1 MFSKG
6 LLLSYLAQQSISV
19 RAKTLILRI
28 MNFSRCRSESIIYT
42 VMIPLMLKILQS
54 LNLLLHNRLQT
65 ASKLT
70 ILRYE
75 HIALLTR

>member
-28 MNFSRCRSESIIYT
+28 MNFFRCRSESIIYT
-42 VMIPLMLKILQS
+42 VMIRLMLKILQT
-54 LNLLLHNRLQT
+54 LNLLLHNRLHT

-75 HIALLTR
+75 HIAMLTR